1 MANVI
6 FKELT
11 KAEIDDLPITD
22 GSIYFNTTDEDILV
36 DLNGIRK
43 RYAGGNLSNTDII
56 DNLTTNNAT
65 VPLSAKQGKVL
76 QDTKQANI
84 TGGASTVTTNNLTSS
99 RALISNGSGKIAV
112 STTTSTE
119 IGRLSGVTANVQDQI
134 NQLNQTIQDLT
145 QQINTNIS
153 QQIIIE
159 SVMIKTDNWGSGS
172 HGVLNKTVTKSGY
185 TPIGIAGVTFY
196 QSFTVPPN
204 LTPIDE
210 PDFLIHSFKII
221 GNKAYVSYSVKGSSS
236 EIASIINGTLAVDVI
251 YTKNV
256 SS

>member
-43 RYAGGNLSNTDII
+43 RYAGGNLSNTDVV

-84 TGGASTVTTNNLTSS
+84 TGGASTITNTNLTSS
-99 RALISNGSGKIAV
+99 RALIANGSGKVAV
-112 STTTSTE
+112 SSVTSTE
-119 IGRLSGVTANVQDQI
+119 LGRLSGVTSNIQTQFDNIGTTI
-134 NQLNQTIQDLT
+134 NDLHQEIT
-145 QQINTNIS
+145 TKTS
-153 QQIIIE
+153 QQIIVE
-159 SVMIKTDNWGSGS
+159 SVAVKTDNFQSGS
-172 HGVLNKTVTKSGY
+172 HGVLEKSVSKSGY
-185 TPIGIAGVTFY
+185 TPIGIVGVSIASGVM
-196 QSFTVPPN
+196 QVPPVY
-204 LTPIDE
+204 TPIDE
-210 PDFLIHSFKII
+210 PDFHIESFKLI
-221 GNKAYVSYSVKGSSS
+221 GNKVYVSYNVKNSSGLSGS
-236 EIASIINGTLAVDVI
+236 INATIAVDVMYSKI
-251 YTKNV
+251 A